1 MPAEKP
7 QEKSLVEHNNY
18 LILRVNKEIDK
29 MPVFPTDE
37 TTKKILKLEKLR
49 ETIVD
54 QRDEWIFDN
63 KET

>member
-18 LILRVNKEIDK
+18 LILRVNKEIDE

>member
-18 LILRVNKEIDK
+18 LILRVNKEIDE

-37 TTKKILKLEKLR
+37 TTEKILNLEKLR

>member
-7 QEKSLVEHNNY
+7 QEKSQVELNNY

>member
-7 QEKSLVEHNNY
+7 KEKSQVEYYNS
-18 LILRVNKEIDK
+18 LILRVNKEIDE
-29 MPVFPTDE
+29 MPIFPTHE

>member
-1 MPAEKP
+1 MSS
-7 QEKSLVEHNNY
+7 EKSQVELNNY
-18 LILRVNKEIDK
+18 LILRVNKEIDE
-29 MPVFPTDE
+29 MPVFPTHE

>member
-7 QEKSLVEHNNY
+7 QEKSQVELNNY
-18 LILRVNKEIDK
+18 LILRVNNEIDE